1 MELAIIGLDD
11 YSTSCSLRS
20 LLMIQVSILN
30 NSILMSLSRLG
41 TNKVKSVD
49 ISHML
54 CLQKL
59 LWQVIH
65 SDGFET
71 SKISSSDASDHSD
84 LIYWLW
90 STNNIDLLPFYDLR
104 CRIVAT

>member
-1 MELAIIGLDD
+1 
-11 YSTSCSLRS
+11 
-20 LLMIQVSILN
+20 MIQVTTLN

-41 TNKVKSVD
+41 TDKVKSVD

-59 LWQVIH
+59 LWQAVH

-71 SKISSSDASDHSD
+71 S
-84 LIYWLW
+84 
-90 STNNIDLLPFYDLR
+90 
-104 CRIVAT
+104 